1 MAIAG
6 PAVITRLD
14 PGVVNRIAAG
24 EIIQKP
30 SSALKELLENALD
43 AGATSITVI
52 SKDGGSKILQIQ
64 DNGHGIREED
74 MPILCERHTTSKLRQ
89 FEDLQTLQT
98 LGFRGEALASI
109 SFVSHVTITTQPA
122 TATHALRAT
131 YHDGV
136 MDPPGPVPCA
146 SNPGTTILVED
157 MFYNVPLRKK
167 ALKSA
172 GEEHAAI
179 LDIVGRYALY
189 KPGIAFVCKR
199 SGESR
204 ADLVTLRGATRL
216 QNIRTVHGAAV
227 ARNVVPIS
235 FARGD
240 LSRFDRDDA
249 LSCQVEALVTSAGWS
264 GKKTIFV
271 LFINGRPVDC
281 SPLQR
286 ALEAAI
292 SALLQRPTKPF
303 LFLDITLPSHHVD
316 VNVHPTKKE
325 VAFLHQE
332 DLIDAVREEVE
343 AALLASDHTRTF
355 LQTQLPGAPVID
367 VAGPSQS
374 QPNAYRPERLVRTD
388 AKALTLDAY
397 LGQTQSQ
404 ADGGN
409 DGPRPSAS
417 PATGRPGEVA
427 ACPEARSGGVSHG
440 RPIDTQEDGQVALAA
455 ANGSPCPSPHR
466 PGVYPVRRPRTM
478 PAPHALQSATEAE
491 GPYAFMPTA
500 LEIGG
505 MLAPGPTSP
514 EEAGAMPSQAAAP
527 GRQLQRR
534 AVTRTGSGRRSD
546 AGESLVSVQEMVQEV
561 QASAHPGLVEVL
573 KNYTYVGMADPT
585 CVLLQHGTRL
595 YAANVPVLLQD
606 LAYQQV
612 LIGFGEFDRIHLDP
626 PLCLSSLLQIALED
640 DQKPLEGRE
649 PEYCLLLITKRADML
664 ADHFAIDITPDGC
677 LASLPALLDT
687 SMPSPLG
694 LPSFIL
700 ALACT
705 VDWFHERP
713 CFRAVAEAL
722 AALFGQHTMLE
733 EEGTPAPTQNLP
745 TQGSPFASHDWQMQH
760 QLLPLLRARLV
771 PDKLRA
777 RDGTVQELTRLE
789 QLYRVF
795 ERC

>member
-1 MAIAG
+1 
-6 PAVITRLD
+6 
-14 PGVVNRIAAG
+14 
-24 EIIQKP
+24 
-30 SSALKELLENALD
+30 
-43 AGATSITVI
+43 
-52 SKDGGSKILQIQ
+52 
-64 DNGHGIREED
+64 
-74 MPILCERHTTSKLRQ
+74 
-89 FEDLQTLQT
+89 T

-122 TATHALRAT
+122 MATHALRAT

-240 LSRFDRDDA
+240 LSRFDHDDA

-264 GKKTIFV
+264 GKKTIFI

-343 AALLASDHTRTF
+343 AALLASDHARTF
-355 LQTQLPGAPVID
+355 VQTQLPGAPVID

-397 LGQTQSQ
+397 LGQTQTQ

-409 DGPRPSAS
+409 DGPRPSVS

-427 ACPEARSGGVSHG
+427 ACPEARSGGVSQG

-478 PAPHALQSATEAE
+478 PGPHTLQSATEAE

-505 MLAPGPTSP
+505 LLAPGPTSP
-514 EEAGAMPSQAAAP
+514 EEADAMPSQATAP

-595 YAANVPVLLQD
+595 YAAN
-606 LAYQQV
+606 
-612 LIGFGEFDRIHLDP
+612 
-626 PLCLSSLLQIALED
+626 
-640 DQKPLEGRE
+640 
-649 PEYCLLLITKRADML
+649 
-664 ADHFAIDITPDGC
+664 
-677 LASLPALLDT
+677 
-687 SMPSPLG
+687 
-694 LPSFIL
+694 
-700 ALACT
+700 
-705 VDWFHERP
+705 
-713 CFRAVAEAL
+713 AL

-733 EEGTPAPTQNLP
+733 EEGTPAPTQTLP
-745 TQGSPFASHDWQMQH
+745 TQGLPFASHDWQMQH